1 MSSSSGEVTFQVVE
15 KRRAPRPPK
24 DPIDTFEPL
33 NPADLLDEPA
43 QRPRPLSMLDEPS
56 PGRDP
61 SSYLDEPR
69 YPLAGPIVREATG
82 RKLKGLCSR
91 CDSKLRLRVR
101 GPGTVKVRCPICG
114 HSKRIRV

>member
-1 MSSSSGEVTFQVVE
+1 
-15 KRRAPRPPK
+15 
-24 DPIDTFEPL
+24 
-33 NPADLLDEPA
+33 
-43 QRPRPLSMLDEPS
+43 MLDEPS
-56 PGRDP
+56 SGRDP

-82 RKLKGLCSR
+82 RKLKGVCSR

-114 HSKRIRV
+114 HSKSIRV